1 MFKSFHSC
9 SPYLINSVFK
19 NKSRNIGDIFFLL
32 SVIIIIN
39 YKILRIV
46 FQGLCVMDVF
56 LAGPQVCA
64 CQGGSNHH
72 HPSCHV
78 RPSSSSS
85 SSSSTSLSPST
96 FSMPRSSIPT
106 EELFRSTTTSRINSS
121 LPPVAYTKVKNW
133 IIAKKW
139 NSKVSVRIIF
149 SQESDNKTSHL
160 RQSMC
165 GTTFVSLLSSLLS
178 LSMLLST
185 TPPGLMPG
193 GTTMFSQSDVA
204 FLNCWIMLLI
214 AFLCGKGNSKPASL
228 VCWS

>member
-1 MFKSFHSC
+1 MTFFSYCQSSSLSITKYYELSSKVCVSWMSFWLDHKSA
-9 SPYLINSVFK
+9 PARVALTITT
-19 NKSRNIGDIFFLL
+19 LL
-32 SVIIIIN
+32 AMWD
-39 YKILRIV
+39 R
-46 FQGLCVMDVF
+46 
-56 LAGPQVCA
+56 
-64 CQGGSNHH
+64 HH
-72 HPSCHV
+72 HHHHHHQHHCHHQH
-78 RPSSSSS
+78 S
-85 SSSSTSLSPST
+85 
-96 FSMPRSSIPT
+96 RSSIPT
-106 EELFRSTTTSRINSS
+106 EELFRSTTTSSINSS
-121 LPPVAYTKVKNW
+121 LPPVAYTKVKSW

-149 SQESDNKTSHL
+149 SQESENKTSHL

-193 GTTMFSQSDVA
+193 GTTMFFQSDVA
-204 FLNCWIMLLI
+204 FLNSWIMLLI